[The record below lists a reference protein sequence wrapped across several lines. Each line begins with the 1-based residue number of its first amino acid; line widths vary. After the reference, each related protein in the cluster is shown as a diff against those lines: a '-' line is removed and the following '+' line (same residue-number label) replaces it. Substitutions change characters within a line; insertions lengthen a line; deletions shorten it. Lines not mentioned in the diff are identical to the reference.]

1 MKERKDKKKENRK
14 KKWGQSV
21 GARGQ
26 ISIDHNNKTTW
37 SIMMPHPIFK
47 LST

>member
-1 MKERKDKKKENRK
+1 VKQRKDKKGKTQK
-14 KKWGQSV
+14 KGGQSV

-26 ISIDHNNKTTW
+26 ISVDHNNKTTLP
-37 SIMMPHPIFK
+37 IMMPHPIFK